1 MRATSTGNDN
11 YYMQLVRRYQQT
23 PQVTSAHKAGANQ
36 GASAN
41 QVGFQQ
47 AVQAASSPSQAQEV
61 QSTRHTKEA
70 SAASKNGTKVSL
82 TDHQGQ
88 ETATYSRF
96 SDDELEQKRQ
106 ALAKQQQQIEQEQ
119 EAIVRELAARDA
131 EVRRH
136 EQAHAAAGG
145 ELAGSPQYDYVEGPD
160 GRQYAV
166 SGEVDIQFSPVSG
179 DPEASLRNAE
189 KVMQAAMAPEQ
200 PSAQDRRVHAEAQ
213 AVATQARAEI
223 ARQRTEQQALSSHT
237 SGSLTFSGTP
247 ADSTSPSKQE
257 DAGLPSIQFARKRPQ
272 SLQVAS
278 IRPAFPNDAYSPL
291 GQILFSHLVGM
302 SGARMPYPSG
312 SLLNLSA

>member
-23 PQVTSAHKAGANQ
+23 PQVTPAHKAGANQ
-36 GASAN
+36 AASAN

-47 AVQAASSPSQAQEV
+47 AVQAISSSSQAQEV
-61 QSTRHTKEA
+61 QNTRHTKDA
-70 SAASKNGTKVSL
+70 SAAKGISTKTSA
-82 TDHQGQ
+82 TDSQAQ
-88 ETATYSRF
+88 EAATYGRF

-179 DPEASLRNAE
+179 DPEATLRNAE
-189 KVMQAAMAPEQ
+189 KVMQAALAPEQ
-200 PSAQDRRVHAEAQ
+200 PSSQDRRVHAEAQ
-213 AVATQARAEI
+213 AVVSQARAEI
-223 ARQRTEQQALSSHT
+223 ARQRTEQQALHGRAGASF
-237 SGSLTFSGTP
+237 TFSGTP
-247 ADSTSPSKQE
+247 VESASANKQE